1 MHRGVRELIEWIEK
15 QRGTDRVRM
24 NPPATMAEL
33 AEIETA
39 LGSPLPTDL
48 RLVLVRF
55 NGGELPN
62 GQLIPAGIGPGT
74 IGSTIREYAG
84 KVGSDFLSSEILLPF
99 FRTDE
104 GSLLAFDRGAGPVA
118 DTWPIVDFDQDS
130 GEHRMVYRTFDG
142 FCRVCV
148 SDFTSADFGKEFG
161 LDQYLRKGQRHLDVE
176 PDVGAAHA
184 TVAHAEKR
192 AGLIEDSLNHYLE
205 AGRCVPPLAWCDWE
219 ALKIAVLLGDERAAR
234 EAAARLCA
242 IAPPKIWER
251 RETTPVKVAEVLAQV
266 AVKSGHPKLWLRH
279 FDTLL
284 FQCKG
289 DDASTQTVRA
299 LRDAVANGLEL
310 PAPTQGRGTTV
321 VPPDADL
328 ERWWAAAKAS
338 YHAGQLRDEDLLLDP
353 AMKPLREKKPV
364 AELLHIRREF

>member
-1 MHRGVRELIEWIEK
+1 MHRGVRELIEWVEK
-15 QRGTDRVRM
+15 KRDTDLVRV
-24 NPPATMAEL
+24 NPAATATEL

-74 IGSTIREYAG
+74 MGATIREYAG
-84 KVGSDFLSSEILLPF
+84 KVDADFLSSEILLPF

-104 GSLLAFDRGAGPVA
+104 GSLLAFDRSAGPVA

-148 SDFTSADFGKEFG
+148 SDFTSDDFGKDFG
-161 LDQYLRKGQRHLDVE
+161 LDQYLRKGRRHLDVE

-184 TVAHAEKR
+184 TVAHAAKR
-192 AGLIEDSLNHYLE
+192 AGLAKDSLTHYLE

-219 ALKIAVLLGDERAAR
+219 ALKLAVLLEDERAAR

-242 IAPPKIWER
+242 IAPAKIWER

-266 AVKSGHPKLWLRH
+266 AIEASHPKLWLRH

-289 DDASTQTVRA
+289 DEAATRTVHA
-299 LRDAVANGLEL
+299 LRDAVTSGQPL
-310 PAPTQGRGTTV
+310 PAPTQGRGVTV

-328 ERWWAAAKAS
+328 ERYS
-338 YHAGQLRDEDLLLDP
+338 GLLST
-353 AMKPLREKKPV
+353 AT
-364 AELLHIRREF
+364 